1 MCFVEKAPEQRIVGA
16 VVAGKYRIRRIIGAG
31 SMGVVCEAEHLE
43 IGKRLAIKV
52 IDASLAGMSDIATR
66 FRREARAASLVE
78 SQHIVQVFDVGT
90 DEALGLYLVMEH
102 LTGEDL
108 SARLAREKRL
118 PADVA
123 VRIAL
128 QVARAL
134 AKAHE
139 AGVVHR
145 DLKPANIFLC
155 EREDDP
161 PLVKI
166 LDFGISKV
174 IDASRAESTLALT
187 RAGTVVGTP
196 QYMSPEQARGERVD
210 EKTDVW
216 ALGLVLY
223 EMLAGR
229 PAYPE
234 LPTYEAFII
243 LLASHPPDP
252 LRTVAPWVPEG
263 LADLVHHAIEHDAAR
278 RPGCSEVLLML
289 LDQQTLSGANV
300 SALEAPDTGDTWAE
314 PALLPYRLPRSAP
327 EDSLTIDIDVPPDP
341 TLLGDVADPP
351 PPFGPLSRSGVREA
365 AEDAPDDSADDLL
378 EFFDRRTLE
387 GMQSRSSSVH
397 AGVEGGRAAWPVA
410 GARWMDAP
418 VHVGQATAS
427 PSVSANGG
435 IDRPDRR
442 RHPLRWMALVFVAL
456 GLGAVVAHAFSR

>member
-1 MCFVEKAPEQRIVGA
+1 MTPSPPTCAPR
-16 VVAGKYRIRRIIGAG
+16 
-31 SMGVVCEAEHLE
+31 
-43 IGKRLAIKV
+43 
-52 IDASLAGMSDIATR
+52 
-66 FRREARAASLVE
+66 
-78 SQHIVQVFDVGT
+78 
-90 DEALGLYLVMEH
+90 
-102 LTGEDL
+102 
-108 SARLAREKRL
+108 
-118 PADVA
+118 
-123 VRIAL
+123 
-128 QVARAL
+128 
-134 AKAHE
+134 
-139 AGVVHR
+139 
-145 DLKPANIFLC
+145 
-155 EREDDP
+155 
-161 PLVKI
+161 
-166 LDFGISKV
+166 
-174 IDASRAESTLALT
+174 
-187 RAGTVVGTP
+187 
-196 QYMSPEQARGERVD
+196 
-210 EKTDVW
+210 
-216 ALGLVLY
+216 
-223 EMLAGR
+223 
-229 PAYPE
+229 
-234 LPTYEAFII
+234 
-243 LLASHPPDP
+243 PPDP

-397 AGVEGGRAAWPVA
+397 AGVEGGRAAGPVA